1 LGTEKREVDGES
13 LNSAALLPDATGGQE
28 QRFAAAFSLVNDAI
42 LRRSFPGAVLAVA
55 YRGELVAHREFGRFT
70 YEAEADSPLVTRETL
85 WDLASL
91 TKVICTTSMAM
102 MLHERGKLDLD
113 ARVVELLP
121 EFDDGLDRRREAV
134 TVRMLLAHSSGLP
147 AHRRFYCD
155 LAGREA
161 ITAAA
166 MRVPL
171 ETAPMERM
179 EYSDIGF
186 MLLGEI
192 LQRIARERLEE
203 FCRREVFVPLK
214 LNVKFGSHLS
224 VIAGV
229 PPTENDTSYRNR
241 VIRGEVHDQ
250 NTFAM
255 GGIAP
260 HAGLFGDA
268 LSVARFAE
276 CLVSG
281 EHPLFRTETVR
292 LFTTREA
299 GPEGTSRAL
308 GWDTPSGTSQSGTKF
323 SKRSFGHTGF
333 TGTSVWC
340 DAERRLSVTM
350 LTNRTWPDAL
360 DNSIK
365 QVRPKIHDAI
375 VDALENR

>member
-1 LGTEKREVDGES
+1 MESETERREVDRS
-13 LNSAALLPDATGGQE
+13 PATTLVDATGGQE
-28 QRFAAAFSLVNDAI
+28 QRFATVFSLVNDAI
-42 LRRSFPGAVLAVA
+42 LRRSFPGAVLAVT
-55 YRGELVAHREFGRFT
+55 YREELVAHREFGRFT
-70 YEAEADSPLVTRETL
+70 YEVDSPLVTRETL

-102 MLHERGKLDLD
+102 LLYERGKLDLD
-113 ARVVELLP
+113 AKVVEFLP
-121 EFDDGLDRRREAV
+121 EFEDGLDSRRKAV
-134 TVRMLLAHSSGLP
+134 TMRMLLTHSSGLP
-147 AHRRFYCD
+147 AHRKFY
-155 LAGREA
+155 LELTGREA
-161 ITAAA
+161 ITTAA

-171 ETAPMERM
+171 EAAPMERM

-186 MLLGEI
+186 ILLGEI
-192 LQRIARERLEE
+192 LQRIAGERLEE
-203 FCRREVFVPLK
+203 FCRREVFIPIK

-229 PPTENDTSYRNR
+229 PPTENDTSDRYR
-241 VIRGEVHDQ
+241 VVQGEVHDL

-255 GGIAP
+255 GGVAP

-268 LSVARFAE
+268 HSVARFAE
-276 CLVSG
+276 CMVDG
-281 EHPLFRTETVR
+281 GRPLFKAETVR
-292 LFTTREA
+292 LFTAREP
-299 GPEGTSRAL
+299 GPEGSSRAL
-308 GWDTPSGTSQSGTKF
+308 GWDTPSGTSQSGAKF

-340 DAERRLSVTM
+340 DAKRGLSVTM

-375 VDALENR
+375 VDALENK

>member
-1 LGTEKREVDGES
+1 MESGTGRHEVDRKN
-13 LNSAALLPDATGGQE
+13 LNSAAPLADVTGSQE
-28 QRFAAAFSLVNDAI
+28 QRFATAFSLVNDAI
-42 LRRSFPGAVLAVA
+42 TRRSFPGAVLAVT
-55 YRGELVAHREFGRFT
+55 YRGEQVAHRAFGRFT
-70 YEAEADSPLVTRETL
+70 YEVDSPLVLRETL

-102 MLHERGKLDLD
+102 LLYERGKLDLD
-113 ARVVELLP
+113 SKVAELLP
-121 EFDDGLDRRREAV
+121 EFEDGVDTRREAV
-134 TVRMLLAHSSGLP
+134 TVRMLLTHSSGLP
-147 AHRRFYCD
+147 AHRKFYLE

-161 ITAAA
+161 ITSAA

-171 ETAPMERM
+171 EAAPMKRM

-186 MLLGEI
+186 ILLGQI
-192 LQRIARERLEE
+192 LEGIAGERMEE
-203 FCRREVFVPLK
+203 FCAREVFSPLR
-214 LNVKFGSHLS
+214 LNVMFGRHSA

-229 PPTENDTSYRNR
+229 PPTENDTAYRHR
-241 VIRGEVHDQ
+241 VVQGEVHDQ

-255 GGIAP
+255 GGVAP

-276 CLVSG
+276 CMVSG
-281 EHPLFRTETVR
+281 GWPLFKPETVR
-292 LFTTREA
+292 LFTTREVE
-299 GPEGTSRAL
+299 PDGTSRAL

-323 SKRSFGHTGF
+323 SKHSFGHTGF

-365 QVRPKIHDAI
+365 QARPKIHDAI
-375 VDALENR
+375 VDAL